1 MCVGK
6 CFDYFS
12 LFFLIYFSKV
22 NVLSLSLNIFIT
34 FRRIH
39 IFRDNTHVTVIK
51 SIYFFLLF
59 TINFIIESETSH
71 LKKKIIVLMAYTQF
85 LFFLNIWID
94 FVNGSKFTVQTWEYT
109 YVSVT
114 NIKFIEFELQSN
126 KVCLMCQQHN
136 YKYLRNEKFKS
147 LFK

>member
-1 MCVGK
+1 MCREM
-6 CFDYFS
+6 FWFFFS
-12 LFFLIYFSKV
+12 LFLDFQNV

-39 IFRDNTHVTVIK
+39 ILRDNTHVTVIK
-51 SIYFFLLF
+51 SIYFSFLF

-71 LKKKIIVLMAYTQF
+71 LKKIIVLMAYTQF
-85 LFFLNIWID
+85 ILKYIWID

-114 NIKFIEFELQSN
+114 NIKFIEFELQS
-126 KVCLMCQQHN
+126 KLFVPTTRSLVKH
-136 YKYLRNEKFKS
+136 RN
-147 LFK
+147 

>member
-1 MCVGK
+1 
-6 CFDYFS
+6 
-12 LFFLIYFSKV
+12 
-22 NVLSLSLNIFIT
+22 
-34 FRRIH
+34 
-39 IFRDNTHVTVIK
+39 
-51 SIYFFLLF
+51 
-59 TINFIIESETSH
+59 
-71 LKKKIIVLMAYTQF
+71 MAYTQF
-85 LFFLNIWID
+85 ILKYIWID

-126 KVCLMCQQHN
+126 KVCLMCQQQY